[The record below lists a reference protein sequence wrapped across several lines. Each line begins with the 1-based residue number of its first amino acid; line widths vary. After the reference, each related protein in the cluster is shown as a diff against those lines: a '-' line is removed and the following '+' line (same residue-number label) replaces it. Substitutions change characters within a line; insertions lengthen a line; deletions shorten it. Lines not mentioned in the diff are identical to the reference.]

1 MRALFLAVPLAL
13 AFPGLNAA
21 AEPLLREARL
31 AWPDAVAPA
40 GAGHPAEAVDIGAL
54 TLASDFTVFMRRDC
68 PEPLRRS
75 ALRKLWS
82 LLPQASDTEPTT
94 F

>member
-1 MRALFLAVPLAL
+1 MRTVLLLAPLVLASAVPSV
-13 AFPGLNAA
+13 A
-21 AEPLLREARL
+21 AEPPLREARL

-82 LLPQASDTEPTT
+82 LLPQASGTGPTT

>member
-1 MRALFLAVPLAL
+1 MCTVLLLAPLAL
-13 AFPGLNAA
+13 TSAVPSVA
-21 AEPLLREARL
+21 AEPPLREARL

-54 TLASDFTVFMRRDC
+54 TLASDFNVFMRRDC
-68 PEPLRRS
+68 PEPLQQRS
-75 ALRKLWS
+75 RKLWS
-82 LLPQASDTEPTT
+82 LLPQASDTGPTT